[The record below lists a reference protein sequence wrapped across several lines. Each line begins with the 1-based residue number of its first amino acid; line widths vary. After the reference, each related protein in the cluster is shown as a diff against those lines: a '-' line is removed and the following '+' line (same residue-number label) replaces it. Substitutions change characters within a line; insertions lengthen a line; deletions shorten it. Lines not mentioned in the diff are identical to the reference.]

1 MKPSAKEAL
10 LNFSYVFLSQGFS
23 LILSISMSFII
34 PKIVGIEEFGYWQF
48 FLFLSSYVGFF
59 HLGLLDGI
67 YLRYG
72 GKSFSDVNNIL
83 LHSQF
88 RILFVL
94 QLIVG
99 LFVTLFAL
107 FYSIDPQKKSILI
120 FASVYLILSNLSTFF
135 GTVFQ
140 AFNKMKL
147 FSISAVIDKVVFLI
161 FLFFLFSFKVKNS
174 EYYIFFYVVARLF
187 GLVYSIY
194 HGKVILFARALD
206 FKKSLIEFKENISAG
221 SLLMLSNIAGM
232 LILGV
237 GRYLIEKTWG
247 IVIFGKISLSLSL
260 TAFFLLFISQVSIVL
275 FPLLIQRGIE
285 QQKKVYVIGL
295 DFLNII
301 LNGVFLFF
309 PIVALFIK
317 IWLPTYME
325 SIYYFVL
332 LLPLCLFDG
341 KMQILFSTYMKI
353 LRKEKLLLLFNAIS
367 LLIVSLLSLA
377 GVLMNNLHFVIFSMT
392 MAVAIRSIIVE
403 LYLSKFYHLSMVKKT
418 VYNLF
423 LSILFCYVMIVL
435 DPLVGFFIFL
445 FFYTLYLVL
454 MKKEIVHIIVFIKE
468 LKTK

>member
-1 MKPSAKEAL
+1 MKQSAKEAI

-23 LILSISMSFII
+23 LILSISLSFIV
-34 PKIVGIEEFGYWQF
+34 PKILGIEEFGYWQF

-72 GKSFSDVNNIL
+72 GKSFSDVNNSL

-88 RILFVL
+88 RILFFL
-94 QLIVG
+94 ELIVG

-107 FYSIDPQKKSILI
+107 FCSNDLHKKSILI
-120 FASVYLILSNLSTFF
+120 FASIYLILSNLSTFF

-147 FSISAVIDKVVFLI
+147 FSISAVIDKVVFLV
-161 FLFFLFSFKVKNS
+161 FLFFLFSFQVKNS
-174 EYYIFFYVVARLF
+174 EYYIFFYVIARLF
-187 GLVYSIY
+187 GLIYSIY
-194 HGKVILFARALD
+194 HGKVILFTKALD
-206 FKKSLIEFKENISAG
+206 FKKSLIEFKENIAVG

-232 LILGV
+232 LVLGV

-275 FPLLIQRGIE
+275 FPLLIQRGSE
-285 QQKKVYVIGL
+285 QQKKVYVVGL

-301 LNGVFLFF
+301 LNGIFLFF
-309 PIVALFIK
+309 PIVVLFIK
-317 IWLPTYME
+317 VWLPSYAD
-325 SIYYFVL
+325 SITYFVI

-353 LRKEKLLLLFNAIS
+353 LRKEKLLLLFNIIS
-367 LLIVSLLSLA
+367 LILVTLFSII
-377 GVLMNNLHFVIFSMT
+377 GVMMKNLNFVLFSMT
-392 MAVAIRSIIVE
+392 IAVAIRSIIIE
-403 LYLSKFYHLSMVKKT
+403 TYLSNFFGLSSFKKT
-418 VYNLF
+418 VYNIF
-423 LSILFCYVMIVL
+423 LSVLFCYVMIAFE
-435 DPLVGFFIFL
+435 PIKGFVVFL
-445 FFYTLYLVL
+445 SFYVLYLIL
-454 MKKEIVHIIVFIKE
+454 IKKEIIHIVSFIKE
-468 LKTK
+468 LKAK